1 MAKIVT
7 SNTVM
12 DRVMELHRLG
22 NVPGER
28 IGFDNLDQHYTVKL
42 GTSTII
48 YGHPTAGKSEFLKEI
63 TKPLTCRKGWKGMMY
78 SPETGDA
85 AEIYAELASALTW
98 KTFDKR
104 FDNYISEKE
113 LMNVMA
119 FIQSN
124 YIVIDNTDEK
134 GLMLDEWVELTKQ
147 GIKDF
152 GIKWSSIDNWNDVDH
167 DLMGAGGM
175 ISEYLKKAL
184 PKVNRLAKTQNIHAF
199 IVCHARN
206 PVVQNG
212 DKFPSPPRP
221 DEIEGGSLWYAK
233 AMNLIGLHREYIET
247 PNGWEQSN
255 ELTVDIRKV
264 KPKIVGKKGR
274 VKLQYNVKKS
284 SYFNDT
290 GMGYQYLQTPF
301 NSYEPTQT
309 EQFNQAPF

>member
-1 MAKIVT
+1 MAKIVLA
-7 SNTVM
+7 NK
-12 DRVMELHRLG
+12 VMEQVMNLHRLG
-22 NVPGER
+22 NIPGVR
-28 IGFDNLDQHYTVKL
+28 VGFENLDQHYSVKL

-63 TKPLTCRKGWKGMMY
+63 SKPLTCKYGWKGLMY

-85 AEIYAELASALTW
+85 AEIFAELASALTW

-104 FDNYISEKE
+104 FSNYISEKE

-134 GLMLDEWVELTKQ
+134 GLLLDEWVDLTKEC
-147 GIKDF
+147 IKDY

-167 DLMGAGGM
+167 DLFSAGGM
-175 ISEYLKKAL
+175 ISEYLKKSL

-199 IVCHARN
+199 IVCHARS
-206 PVVQNG
+206 PTVISG
-212 DKFPSPPRP
+212 ESFPRPPRP

-233 AMNLIGLHREYIET
+233 AMSLIGLHRDYIET

-255 ELTVDIRKV
+255 ELIVDIRKV
-264 KPKIVGKKGR
+264 KPKIVGKKGQIR
-274 VKLQYNVKKS
+274 LKYNVNRN
-284 SYFNDT
+284 SYFYDM
-290 GMGYQYLQTPF
+290 GHGYQYLETPF
-301 NSYEPTQT
+301 NEYEPVQAV
-309 EQFNQAPF
+309 FNQPSF